1 MHGESRSFQRASIDL
16 GEFPRYVGALDLVQR
31 AATRL
36 AALRRNDDDRARVVV
51 ARDHFE
57 QTVEDAGPYAMTHSG
72 RDFHVAIT
80 DASHNTYIAQVYSR
94 LLDQG
99 MRMLRVP
106 FAYDPAGDDGVNK
119 HLLKIVKEHRS
130 PSPEPSRSVMWSSAA

>member
-16 GEFPRYVGALDLVQR
+16 GEFPRYVEALDLVQR

-57 QTVEDAGPYAMTHSG
+57 QTVEDADPYAMTHSD
-72 RDFHVAIT
+72 RDFHVAIA
-80 DASHNTYIAQVYSR
+80 DASQTPDYPKSIMRPIAMSRADFRQIPAAQVSTCA
-94 LLDQG
+94 L
-99 MRMLRVP
+99 
-106 FAYDPAGDDGVNK
+106 
-119 HLLKIVKEHRS
+119 
-130 PSPEPSRSVMWSSAA
+130 RSVKPDVIT